1 MKFNTEENDNVE
13 EMVRIIIYDFI
24 STNIYLI
31 MRFEANVLVYFFYF
45 GLNSSLV
52 IVGTVYS
59 VKNRFY
65 YLDGISSF
73 CTFLIFYALRK
84 QWDYKLRTVL
94 VEKLMLEQYFFYTT
108 DYLERLNGFS
118 LNVQNNSKIF
128 FGMKLDSLMRKII
141 QEGYITDGNLESE
154 EEKKI
159 KNNAKSEVLVV
170 NSVDNLECNEAQVKE
185 KGSEK
190 GFFDLYLN
198 EFDHFANKAHNNDNI
213 TILFLKKLNFYRNY
227 ESQKNNHK
235 MDIFRAQE
243 ECSKSK
249 IKEIINNNFIYDC
262 LEKYFIL
269 FFDFLINFFV

>member
-1 MKFNTEENDNVE
+1 MKFSTNENDNVE
-13 EMVRIIIYDFI
+13 EMIRTITYDFI

-31 MRFEANVLVYFFYF
+31 MRFEANALVYLFYF
-45 GLNSSLV
+45 GLNLSLV

-59 VKNRFY
+59 LKNRFY

-73 CTFLIFYALRK
+73 FLFLIFYALRK
-84 QWDYKLRTVL
+84 QWDYKLRKL
-94 VEKLMLEQYFFYTT
+94 FVEKFMFEQYFFYTM
-108 DYLERLNGFS
+108 DYLEGLNGFN

-159 KNNAKSEVLVV
+159 KNNAKKEELNV
-170 NSVDNLECNEAQVKE
+170 NSVENLESNEPQVKE

-198 EFDHFANKAHNNDNI
+198 EFDHFSNKAHNNDSKA
-213 TILFLKKLNFYRNY
+213 ILFLKKLIFYRNY
-227 ESQKNNHK
+227 ESQKNILKIN
-235 MDIFRAQE
+235 ILTAPE

-249 IKEIINNNFIYDC
+249 IKEIINNNFID
-262 LEKYFIL
+262 ES
-269 FFDFLINFFV
+269 